1 MLYVKAGD
9 APGSHM
15 EPRGWA
21 SACDGIVG
29 RATSETA
36 LVREQ
41 VALGIVVGRVLVRRQ
56 RSQAKNVLMK
66 ACTDS

>member
-1 MLYVKAGD
+1 LE
-9 APGSHM
+9 S
-15 EPRGWA
+15 RGWA

-29 RATSETA
+29 KATSGVA

-41 VALGIVVGRVLVRRQ
+41 VASGIIVGRVLVRRQ
-56 RSQAKNVLMK
+56 RPQAKNVFMK

>member
-1 MLYVKAGD
+1 
-9 APGSHM
+9 M
-15 EPRGWA
+15 ESRGWA

-29 RATSETA
+29 RATSGAA

-41 VALGIVVGRVLVRRQ
+41 VAIGIIVRRVLVRRQ
-56 RSQAKNVLMK
+56 RPQAKNVLMK